1 MTDPLP
7 PAEPDRDTFTD
18 GGLNASD
25 MVYGRKEQ
33 SPAAAATRMFIWFG
47 APLALMFLVLLGA
60 FAWKLNQGKGPAA
73 LTPTA
78 VASNSKDDQIAQLQA
93 EILRLQARQPGPA
106 AQSPETIVPSAVPA
120 PTPLYADPT
129 LIAQLSARLDRLE
142 ANQRALARAAA
153 AANAAATLQLKA
165 HSSDPFLNEL
175 AAVEPAFNDPALTAP
190 LRAVAERGVPSETQ
204 LAIEFPQAAA
214 KANIAAKAAGSED
227 SLIDRARHAL
237 GSFISVRRTD
247 NINGKG
253 VQAIL
258 VRAETR
264 LNQGDLKGALAY
276 LDTLP
281 PEAQKALKP
290 WLDKAR
296 ARALVDGT
304 TARITQLTLQKL
316 AQAGEPAGGA
326 L

>member
-1 MTDPLP
+1 MTEPLQT
-7 PAEPDRDTFTD
+7 AAPDRDTYSES
-18 GGLNASD
+18 GLNASD
-25 MVYGRKEQ
+25 MSYGKPQ
-33 SPAAAATRMFIWFG
+33 PSPTAAATRMFILFSI
-47 APLALMFLVLLGA
+47 PLALMFIILVAA
-60 FAWKLNQGKGPAA
+60 FAWKLNQTKTAAQAPVVAAAPGKDA
-73 LTPTA
+73 
-78 VASNSKDDQIAQLQA
+78 QIAQLQSQIIA
-93 EILRLQARQPGPA
+93 LQSRLVTPA
-106 AQSPETIVPSAVPA
+106 VTPETTAPVVPA
-120 PTPLYADPT
+120 PVPTYTDPALLT
-129 LIAQLSARLDRLE
+129 QLSQRLDRLE

-153 AANAAATLQLKA
+153 AANAAAALQLKA
-165 HSSDPFLNEL
+165 HSSEPFLNEL
-175 AAVEPAFNDPALTAP
+175 AAVEPAFADPALTAP

-214 KANIAAKAAGSED
+214 KANIAAKAAGDEA
-227 SLIDRARHAL
+227 SLFDRARHAL

-247 NINGKG
+247 NLNGKG
-253 VQAIL
+253 VQAVL

-304 TARITQLTLQKL
+304 TLRLTQLTLQKL
-316 AQAGEPAGGA
+316 AKSSDTGA
-326 L
+326 AL

>member
-1 MTDPLP
+1 MTEPLQT
-7 PAEPDRDTFTD
+7 AASDTYSES
-18 GGLNASD
+18 GLNASD
-25 MVYGRKEQ
+25 MSYGKPQ
-33 SPAAAATRMFIWFG
+33 PSPTVAATRMFILF
-47 APLALMFLVLLGA
+47 AIPLALMFIILVAA
-60 FAWKLNQGKGPAA
+60 FAWKLNQTKNAA
-73 LTPTA
+73 QTPI
-78 VASNSKDDQIAQLQA
+78 VAATSSKDAQIAQLQSQIIA
-93 EILRLQARQPGPA
+93 LQSRPNTPA
-106 AQSPETIVPSAVPA
+106 APSETTAPVAAGPVP
-120 PTPLYADPT
+120 TYTDPVLLT
-129 LIAQLSARLDRLE
+129 QLSQRLDRLE

-153 AANAAATLQLKA
+153 AANAAAALQLKA
-165 HSSDPFLNEL
+165 HSSEPFLNEL
-175 AAVEPAFNDPALTAP
+175 AAVEPAFDDPALTAP

-214 KANIAAKAAGSED
+214 KANIAAKAAGDEA
-227 SLIDRARHAL
+227 SLFDRARHAL

-247 NINGKG
+247 NLNGKG

-281 PEAQKALKP
+281 PEGQKALKP

-304 TARITQLTLQKL
+304 TLRLTQLTLQKL
-316 AQAGEPAGGA
+316 AKASDTGA
-326 L
+326 AL